1 MVGLLLFSVIAVGF
15 SGCSQESTAFIPVQW
30 HNLNAHYNAYFL
42 AREKMKEA
50 EKEIQANAADNFN
63 RILEVYP
70 PITAQV
76 EGQISPKMLEAIKK
90 ASINIQ
96 RHKNSE
102 WVDDSYIVIG
112 KGRYYKSE
120 EYELA
125 INTFRYVN
133 SKSKDFDTRHQSMI
147 WLFRTYLKGN
157 DMNNARLIMD
167 YLRKQP
173 LSKQNMCDYQAVKA
187 WFYYKDRDWKNVA
200 DALERSVKLMP
211 PLQQKDTK
219 ARYHYIIGQIRQRL
233 GDDSAAYANFKRCN
247 RLIPV
252 FEMQF
257 NAQLSMAASS
267 VVKDPAQVKR
277 VEKNFRKML
286 KDLKYEDYKDKVY
299 YELGRF
305 TEKKGNLDSAI
316 ALYNL
321 SLKQPAKSVNQKGYS
336 YLKLAEIY
344 YSKKREYVKA
354 KIYYDSTVIA
364 LDTNEE
370 NYKKIVKL
378 QKSLVEFVREYEVVY
393 REDSLLSYAKMDSVA
408 RDERIAR
415 LIERD
420 QKLDKKKKVA
430 ADKAEREA
438 RKAKIAAEVL
448 AGGSSG
454 TTFDP
459 NKASGFNPASGGAEG
474 SWYFANPA
482 NVARGQNDFI
492 KKWGKRTLADDW
504 RRSQKL
510 SEITENPENKEGQAN
525 SEKTEPEKK
534 EDDPKKPILSK
545 ADLEKVEAQDDYDKR
560 RKRYLQDVPRTQV
573 QFDTSHVRLRRA
585 LFNLAKIYQQRLDEY
600 KNAEV
605 HFYRVINEYPDYEK
619 VPEAYYF
626 LYLQYSKNNETAKR
640 EEVKTKLLTEYSNS
654 TFAKLLLNHNYLIEL
669 RATNDLVKGE
679 YQKAYELFEDQRY
692 IESQQALVSLKS
704 TYTDHEYKDK
714 VGILEA
720 LIVGRTLDYKF
731 YEDTLNRFIQTY
743 PKSNL
748 KPFAE
753 TLLKRGKDFM
763 AKAKLP
769 AGTIAGKDSTKK
781 GTPYNAF
788 ITGDNTFV
796 LLCGIDDISEEE
808 LKSAFSRFN
817 GLFYPEKTF
826 DVRTRLL
833 SDKVQMLT
841 VSSFGT
847 PIQALN
853 YLKKQQEDKAAI
865 KNFRSKLKTLHQFV
879 ITPDNLRLFY
889 ASKNIEEYLL
899 FFKNNYDLGG
909 L

>member
-1 MVGLLLFSVIAVGF
+1 
-15 SGCSQESTAFIPVQW
+15 
-30 HNLNAHYNAYFL
+30 
-42 AREKMKEA
+42 MKEA
-50 EKEIQANAADNFN
+50 EKEIQTNAANNYN

-70 PITAQV
+70 TVTAQV
-76 EGQISPKMLEAIKK
+76 EAQIAPKMLEAIKK

-102 WVDDSYIVIG
+102 WVDDSYIIIG
-112 KGRYYKSE
+112 KGRYYKKE

-133 SKSKDFDTRHQSMI
+133 SKSKDFDTRHHSMI
-147 WLFRTYLKGN
+147 WLFRTYLNGN
-157 DMNNARLIMD
+157 DMNNAKLIMD

-173 LSKQNMCDYQAVKA
+173 LSKENMFEYQAVKA
-187 WFYYKDRDWKNVA
+187 WYYYKEKEWKNVA
-200 DALERSVKLMP
+200 DALERALKLMP

-233 GDDSAAYANFKRCN
+233 GEDSAAYANFKRCN

-257 NAQLSMAASS
+257 NAQLSMAATS
-267 VVKDPAQVKR
+267 VVQNQDQVKR

-286 KDLKYEDYKDKVY
+286 KDPKYEEYKDKVY

-305 TEKKGNLDSAI
+305 TEKKGNIDSAI

-378 QKSLVEFVREYEVVY
+378 QKSLVEFVREYEVVH
-393 REDSLLSYAKMDSVA
+393 REDSLLRYAKMDSVA
-408 RDERIAR
+408 RDARIAK

-420 QKLDKKKKVA
+420 QNLDKKKKA
-430 ADKAEREA
+430 AAEKAEREA
-438 RKAKIAAEVL
+438 RKAKIAAEAL

-459 NKASGFNPASGGAEG
+459 NKASGFNPAAGGAEG

-492 KKWGKRTLADDW
+492 KKWGKRPLGDDW

-510 SEITENPENKEGQAN
+510 AEITENPEDKENGAAANNKEQ
-525 SEKTEPEKK
+525 EKK
-534 EDDPKKPILSK
+534 EAEPNKPILSK
-545 ADLEKVEAQDDYDKR
+545 ADLEKAEAKDDYDKR
-560 RKRYLQDVPRTQV
+560 RKRYLQDVPTTKV
-573 QFDTSHVRLRRA
+573 QFDTSHARLRRA

-600 KNAEV
+600 KNAED

-626 LYLQYSKNNETAKR
+626 LYLQYGKTNETAKR
-640 EEVKTKLLTEYSNS
+640 EQVKNKLLTEYGESL
-654 TFAKLLLNHNYLIEL
+654 FAKLLLNPNYLIEL

-692 IESQQALVSLKS
+692 IESQQALASLKT
-704 TYTDHEYKDK
+704 TYQEHEYKDK

-796 LLCGIDDISEEE
+796 LLCGINDISEEE

-833 SDKVQMLT
+833 SDKLQMLT

-865 KNFRSKLKTLHQFV
+865 KGFKDKLKTLHQFV

-899 FFKNNYDLGG
+899 FFKDNYDLSG